1 MEPSRQAIY
10 DLVRDKRPTA
20 SENTLKTYT
29 SMLSSVAKKL
39 ALDRIND
46 YTTQKERIIKY
57 AESVPSGQTA
67 KTILSALFVITG
79 EKEYRDAMIARA
91 EKVKNEY
98 KEQRT
103 NPERLR
109 DMPSLDEIKAKYE
122 IYKAK
127 IQAPRSSMDDWVD
140 FFICAVCCG
149 KLLPPRRN
157 LDWTEMRIRN
167 ADKKRHNYMDATHFV
182 FNIFKMAKFKS
193 EEERKV
199 PIPEELRPFLNKWKK
214 INAESDHLLC
224 NTSTGAP
231 LTTSQMTKRVQKIF
245 GKKVGVDVIRSIYL
259 SDLYKGLPKLTE
271 LEETAQQMGHTVSS
285 AMQYYVKKDD

>member
-29 SMLSSVAKKL
+29 SMLFSVAKNL

-46 YTTQKERIIKY
+46 YTTQRERIMKY
-57 AESVPSGQTA
+57 VESVPSGQTA
-67 KTILSALFVITG
+67 KTILSALFVVTG

-91 EKVKNEY
+91 EKVKNDY
-98 KEQRT
+98 KEQKT
-103 NPERLR
+103 NPERLKNL
-109 DMPSLDEIKAKYE
+109 PTLDEIKAKYDT
-122 IYKAK
+122 YKAK
-127 IQAPRSSMDDWVD
+127 IQAPRSAMDDWVE

-149 KLLPPRRN
+149 KLMPPRRN
-157 LDWTEMRIRN
+157 LDWTEMKIRN
-167 ADKKRHNYMDATHFV
+167 ADKKRDNYMDATHFV
-182 FNIFKMAKFKS
+182 FNIFKTAKFKS
-193 EEERKV
+193 EEERRV

-214 INAESDHLLC
+214 INAESDYLLC

-259 SDLYKGLPKLTE
+259 SNLYKGLPKLTE

-285 AMQYYVKKDD
+285 ALQYYVKKD